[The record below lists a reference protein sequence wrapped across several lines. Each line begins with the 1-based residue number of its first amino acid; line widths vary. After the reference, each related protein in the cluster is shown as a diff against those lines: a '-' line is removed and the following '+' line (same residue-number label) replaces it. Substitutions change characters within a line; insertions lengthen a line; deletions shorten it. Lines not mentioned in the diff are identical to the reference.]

1 LQLKRVRA
9 EVTKTMN
16 TTSSS
21 YTSINTSKTADSLD
35 SKAETIY
42 SAQSTGE
49 FNMSAIHYSLDF
61 EGWVNSQLNKMYRE
75 AAECVGKEIR
85 FEFDVV
91 EQLLPF
97 PVEEG
102 EESARARVGKRRER
116 ESELVK
122 TKD

>member
-1 LQLKRVRA
+1 
-9 EVTKTMN
+9 M
-16 TTSSS
+16 
-21 YTSINTSKTADSLD
+21 D
-35 SKAETIY
+35 SKAETVY

-91 EQLLPF
+91 EQLLPV

-102 EESARARVGKRRER
+102 EERESARARE
-116 ESELVK
+116 
-122 TKD
+122 

>member
-1 LQLKRVRA
+1 
-9 EVTKTMN
+9 
-16 TTSSS
+16 
-21 YTSINTSKTADSLD
+21 
-35 SKAETIY
+35 
-42 SAQSTGE
+42 
-49 FNMSAIHYSLDF
+49 MSAIHYSLDF